1 MPRIPRSALFL
12 LTFAACSGRETP
24 PADPP
29 ASTEEAARGE
39 PAAAVPS
46 PSTAASSPSTAAA
59 PKVERS
65 PGGATVE
72 LLEGEAL
79 RALLAEAAGKPRV
92 YNFWATW
99 CGPCV
104 AELPMLRD
112 LAASRD
118 DFELVLV
125 NVDLGPM
132 RRMRALPFIEEKDL
146 GALRHVA
153 VESRDPARTLAEVV
167 EGWNESIPITSVH
180 RPDGTRSAL
189 FTRAIS
195 AAELTAALDAAR

>member
-1 MPRIPRSALFL
+1 MPRTPLVALAL
-12 LTFAACSGRETP
+12 LTLAACTGRESA
-24 PADPP
+24 PA
-29 ASTEEAARGE
+29 EE
-39 PAAAVPS
+39 PAPEASAPEPVEAPVEAP
-46 PSTAASSPSTAAA
+46 PSTSTA
-59 PKVERS
+59 PTPGIERG
-65 PGGATVE
+65 PGGATLE
-72 LLEGEAL
+72 LLEGDAL
-79 RALLAEAAGKPRV
+79 RALLAESAGKPRV

-132 RRMRALPFIEEKDL
+132 RRMRALPFIEQKDL
-146 GALRHVA
+146 TALRHVA
-153 VESRDPARTLAEVV
+153 VESRDPARTLAEVI
-167 EGWNESIPITSVH
+167 EGWDQSIPVTSVH
-180 RPDGTRSAL
+180 RADGTRSAL

-195 AAELTAALDAAR
+195 STELAAALDAAR